1 MLKKL
6 LMLCVAFMLS
16 IGAALAAVDVNTA
29 DQAALEAV
37 KGLGPVK
44 SKAIVDERTKNGP
57 YKDADDLANRVKGL
71 GTKSVAKLE
80 ENGLTIGGSSLPP
93 TGKTPTPSSTKPQ
106 GGAAPNST
114 VRSST
119 AATAA
124 TSPAA
129 TNERTP
135 AVTPASGP
143 STASGKKKSSATS
156 AAASASA
163 SAPAATS
170 DAKASK
176 SKRKKDKAA
185 SATAASG
192 L

>member
-6 LMLCVAFMLS
+6 LMLCIAFMLS
-16 IGAALAAVDVNTA
+16 IGAAFATVDVNTA
-29 DQAALEAV
+29 DEAALESV

-44 SKAIVDERTKNGP
+44 SKAIIDERTKNGP

-71 GTKSVAKLE
+71 GAKSVAKLE
-80 ENGLTIGGSSLPP
+80 ERGLTIGGSSLPP
-93 TGKTPTPSSTKPQ
+93 TGKPSKPAPTASQ

-135 AVTPASGP
+135 ALTPASGA
-143 STASGKKKSSATS
+143 SAASGKKKSSAAT
-156 AAASASA
+156 AGA

-170 DAKASK
+170 DAKTSR
-176 SKRKKDKAA
+176 SQRKKDKAA
-185 SATAASG
+185 SDAAASS